1 MYRVIELGH
10 IVAGPTAG
18 LILAELDFEV
28 IKIEKPGTGDI
39 SRNLSGQ
46 SSGSFPYYNRMKK
59 SVTLNLKSDAGVAV
73 LKKLIESADILIDN
87 FSSDFLRNL
96 HLDYERIHE
105 INPRLI
111 YVTIRGYRSNDGLE
125 RKSLDY
131 PIEIDSGIAFM
142 TGLNNRPMRVGASLV
157 DMFSASIAVIGI
169 YRALL
174 DREITGEGKAIDSS
188 LFQNAMFMIGQHIAT
203 YQVTGKDLD
212 PINETGFAWGIYDF
226 FNTSDGKKIFIAVT
240 TDDQWRKFTSLLGL
254 DGKFI
259 EKYITNRIRFENR
272 NVLIPELQAII
283 GKFDSDDIESLLKK
297 GGIVYSFLRR
307 PWDLLNDPLAVQFMN
322 TVNVSGKKMY
332 MPPVPVSDK
341 HDEYVPGLGDNNV
354 EVLKSLGYSDQ
365 EISAF
370 TRDGVI

>member
-59 SVTLNLKSDAGVAV
+59 SVTLNLKSEAGIGV

-341 HDEYVPGLGDNNV
+341 HDEYVPGLGENNV

-370 TRDGVI
+370 TRNGVI

>member
-18 LILAELDFEV
+18 LILAELGFEV
-28 IKIEKPGTGDI
+28 IKIEKPDTGDI

-59 SVTLNLKSDAGVAV
+59 SVTLNLKSEAGVAV

-226 FNTSDGKKIFIAVT
+226 FDTSDGKKIFIAVT

-272 NVLIPELQAII
+272 NVLIPELQTII

-341 HDEYVPGLGDNNV
+341 HDEYVPGLGENNV

-370 TRDGVI
+370 TRNGVI

>member
-18 LILAELDFEV
+18 LILAELGFEV

-341 HDEYVPGLGDNNV
+341 HDEYVPGLGENNV

-370 TRDGVI
+370 TRNGVI

>member
-18 LILAELDFEV
+18 LILAELGFEV

-59 SVTLNLKSDAGVAV
+59 SVTLNLKSEAGIGV

-174 DREITGEGKAIDSS
+174 DREFTGEGKAIDSS

-341 HDEYVPGLGDNNV
+341 HDEYVPGLGENNV

-370 TRDGVI
+370 TRNGVI

>member
-59 SVTLNLKSDAGVAV
+59 SVTLNLKSEAGIGV

-283 GKFDSDDIESLLKK
+283 GKFDSDGIESLLKK

-341 HDEYVPGLGDNNV
+341 HDEYVPGLGENNV

-370 TRDGVI
+370 TRNGVI

>member
-59 SVTLNLKSDAGVAV
+59 SVTLNLKSEAGVAV

>member
-18 LILAELDFEV
+18 LILAELGFEV

-174 DREITGEGKAIDSS
+174 DREFTGEGKAIDSS

-341 HDEYVPGLGDNNV
+341 HDEYVPGLGENNV

-370 TRDGVI
+370 TRNGVI

>member
-341 HDEYVPGLGDNNV
+341 HDEYVPGLGENNV

>member
-59 SVTLNLKSDAGVAV
+59 SVTLNLKSEAGVAV

-341 HDEYVPGLGDNNV
+341 HDEYVPGLGENNV

>member
-370 TRDGVI
+370 TRNGVI

>member
-174 DREITGEGKAIDSS
+174 DREFTGEGKAIDSS

-341 HDEYVPGLGDNNV
+341 HDEYVPGLGENNV

-370 TRDGVI
+370 TRNGVI

>member
-59 SVTLNLKSDAGVAV
+59 SVTLNLKSEAGVAV

-341 HDEYVPGLGDNNV
+341 HDEYVPGLGENNV

-370 TRDGVI
+370 TRNGVI